1 MTSGSKLDVAR
12 RFLCTAGARHH
23 PRGGGAVRTAKRSVV
38 VAAAASL
45 AGLAAPYSVQPQT
58 LAPTSPTV
66 ACPNPVSQDLV
77 MPPEI
82 VSSGGILSGTITL
95 TEEHQRMPTSVT
107 TPGGATVTCAPQLVR
122 IFRSDGP
129 QPPPAQPPA
138 ANLPDPIPGPTLRAR
153 VGELVQLAFV
163 NKIDPNRFDQNIGI
177 DACMEVG
184 EGGSNY
190 PGSFDTFP
198 NCLHASSTANI
209 HYHGTHTSPNSTAD
223 NVFVQV
229 RPLPRDN
236 QGNLTTSP
244 ADAMV
249 GFDQF
254 FRDCAEQLKNPL
266 NSWPTRWSD
275 LPKAWVDKQTE
286 LLMAYQQENPS
297 QPLWDLDKKA
307 LNDGWPQ
314 YYIGA
319 VPYCFAL
326 PAYTAHTWP
335 PPPNSTSPIM
345 GQSPGTH
352 WYHAHKHGST
362 AINVANGMTGAFIIE
377 GKYDDDL
384 NLAYGGYTLAGG
396 KQWNTRA
403 QPILVLN
410 QLGTTPNLLSGPG
423 TGPAGVAGVDFVVNG
438 RLRPVAHMQP
448 GEIQLWRI
456 LNTSGR
462 NALYFMAPTGFRW
475 RQLAQDG
482 VQLATDNYRSSEN
495 KPFYMA
501 PGNRVDLL
509 VQAPMTQTTLN
520 IQIQAVRARSE
531 IKPTPVNATPTDPPP
546 GYR

>member
-1 MTSGSKLDVAR
+1 MQHMAAPTWRPSNEEEKMTSGSKLDVAR
-12 RFLCTAGARHH
+12 RFLCTAGARYH
-23 PRGGGAVRTAKRSVV
+23 PRGGGAGRAAKRSVV

-122 IFRSDGP
+122 VFRSDGP

-190 PGSFDTFP
+190 PGGFDTFP

-266 NSWPTRWSD
+266 NSWPMRWSD

-297 QPLWDLDKKA
+297 QPLWD
-307 LNDGWPQ
+307 Q
-314 YYIGA
+314 
-319 VPYCFAL
+319 
-326 PAYTAHTWP
+326 
-335 PPPNSTSPIM
+335 
-345 GQSPGTH
+345 
-352 WYHAHKHGST
+352 
-362 AINVANGMTGAFIIE
+362 
-377 GKYDDDL
+377 
-384 NLAYGGYTLAGG
+384 
-396 KQWNTRA
+396 
-403 QPILVLN
+403 
-410 QLGTTPNLLSGPG
+410 
-423 TGPAGVAGVDFVVNG
+423 
-438 RLRPVAHMQP
+438 
-448 GEIQLWRI
+448 
-456 LNTSGR
+456 
-462 NALYFMAPTGFRW
+462 
-475 RQLAQDG
+475 
-482 VQLATDNYRSSEN
+482 
-495 KPFYMA
+495 
-501 PGNRVDLL
+501 
-509 VQAPMTQTTLN
+509 
-520 IQIQAVRARSE
+520 
-531 IKPTPVNATPTDPPP
+531 
-546 GYR
+546 